1 MIKVDMIDAGVFQVF
16 ITDGNLDDVIA
27 HCMRT
32 SSSPDDLIRGTLLMM
47 LGFLN
52 ESLESERSQD
62 GLDRENEGMG
72 RG

>member
-1 MIKVDMIDAGVFQVF
+1 MIKVDCIDAGVFQVF
-16 ITDGNLDDVIA
+16 ITDGSLDDVIA
-27 HCMRT
+27 HCMRINCE
-32 SSSPDDLIRGTLLMM
+32 PDDLIRGTLLMM

-62 GLDRENEGMG
+62 GLDGKNEGMG